1 MPAVVAL
8 PCIGHE
14 APFAALA
21 PLLSHLPLADA
32 EAVVAAVAAV
42 AEAPCAPQQ
51 SLALLALAAVL
62 LAVTVEVPC
71 AAQASCVLLAV
82 TVALFSH
89 AARIAAVHCALV
101 MPGHWAV
108 AGQSVAPPLA
118 AVVAVVALVEVAEAA
133 DLAWSHASAAEA
145 VHVQVRSARMSSRS
159 DFMEPTSR
167 KVMTPG
173 NRPGRASPASTL
185 ESSAGLGKACHRP
198 MWAVSGMCKK
208 AAPGAPRGYHR
219 DRGECI
225 ANRGPGKKHGVRAL
239 TLAHANL

>member
-1 MPAVVAL
+1 MPAAVAL

-14 APFAALA
+14 APFAVLAL
-21 PLLSHLPLADA
+21 LLSHLPLA
-32 EAVVAAVAAV
+32 EAVEAVV
-42 AEAPCAPQQ
+42 AEAPCAAQQ
-51 SLALLALAAVL
+51 SLPLLAVTALVPAVL
-62 LAVTVEVPC
+62 LAVTAEVPC

-82 TVALFSH
+82 TAAFFSH

-101 MPGHWAV
+101 MPGHCAV

-118 AVVAVVALVEVAEAA
+118 VLAVLAEVAEAA

-145 VHVQVRSARMSSRS
+145 VHVQARSARVSSRS

-173 NRPGRASPASTL
+173 NRPGRASPARTL

-198 MWAVSGMCKK
+198 MSPVSGMCKK
-208 AAPGAPRGYHR
+208 AAPGAATEYHR

-225 ANRGPGKKHGVRAL
+225 ANRVSGKKHGARAL
-239 TLAHANL
+239 TLAHATL